1 MSESRPAQAK
11 GHARQHSKHFLAR
24 EGDGSVRLRMRFT
37 GDEASLFEEAAGDTP
52 VMLWIH
58 RALKQAATQQVK
70 ADRARRQAMI
80 PPPIE

>member
-1 MSESRPAQAK
+1 MSERPEQAK

-37 GDEASLFEEAAGDTP
+37 GDEASLFEEAAGNTP

-58 RALKQAATQQVK
+58 RTLKDAATKQVKEDRAKRQAAV
-70 ADRARRQAMI
+70 
-80 PPPIE
+80 PPPAE